1 MVAAEDALL
10 EQADQ
15 LIVEAATGVRTLSP
29 NELQLVLDH
38 IAQAGFEPTPNVRA
52 GRRAAGILWQGRTVS
67 SRSTFSAACP
77 DCAGVAPTHELPGL
91 PGEHPNGDT

>member
-15 LIVEAATGVRTLSP
+15 LIVEAATSVRTLSP

-52 GRRAAGILWQGRTVS
+52 GPAGGRDS
-67 SRSTFSAACP
+67 L
-77 DCAGVAPTHELPGL
+77 AGQDSQQQKYIFCGMSGL
-91 PGEHPNGDT
+91 RWSGPHT